1 MKKTLFTILGISLLG
16 LTYSAQAAKP
26 YVYDVDKITLKGIIK
41 IENDYAYMYLDKSID
56 VIPQAG
62 DDLYKPAKNVKR
74 MQVVN
79 VNRKPGE
86 KTPTGCQI
94 VKGSLFGAHTAHH
107 KTPVL
112 VWAESFEKCK

>member
-1 MKKTLFTILGISLLG
+1 MKKVLFTMLGISLLG
-16 LTYSAQAAKP
+16 LSYTAQAKT
-26 YVYDVDKITLKGIIK
+26 YVYDKDDVALQGIIK
-41 IENDYAYMYLDKSID
+41 IEKNYPYLYLKQGID
-56 VIPQAG
+56 VVPAPN
-62 DDLYKPAKNVKR
+62 DDLYNPARNVKR

-79 VNRKPGE
+79 VNAGPGD

-112 VWAESFEKCK
+112 VWAKSFEKCK